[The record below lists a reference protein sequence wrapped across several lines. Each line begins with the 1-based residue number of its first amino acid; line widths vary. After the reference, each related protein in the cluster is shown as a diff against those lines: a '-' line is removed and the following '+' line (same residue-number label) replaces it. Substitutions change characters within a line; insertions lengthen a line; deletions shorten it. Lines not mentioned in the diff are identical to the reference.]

1 MLKSY
6 ASYFTAFL
14 LGNLKNKGNIIR
26 IVLYGSAAKGEATK
40 ESDVDIFMEVKKKT
54 GKFEDEIRQVEEG
67 FYKSREASLFKAK
80 GVENRFSIKC
90 GDLKAWK
97 ELYRSIASTGVILYG
112 PYEARE
118 LPSGTRH
125 FIIVFW
131 ESIGRNRGS
140 FLNKLY
146 GFKARD
152 KRYKGMLLKSD
163 GRKLGKSCIMLP
175 VQYKNDIFRLLR
187 KHEVKANVLE
197 VFT

>member
-14 LGNLKNKGNIIR
+14 LSNLKQKDNLIR

-40 ESDVDIFMEVKKKT
+40 ESDVDIFMEVRKKT
-54 GKFEDEIRQVEEG
+54 RRFENELKRIEEG
-67 FYKSREASLFKAK
+67 FYQSREASLFRAQ

-90 GDLKAWK
+90 GDLTAWK
-97 ELYRSIASTGVILYG
+97 ELYRSIASTGVVLYG
-112 PYEARE
+112 PYEAHE
-118 LPSGTRH
+118 LPSGTKH
-125 FIIVFW
+125 YIIVFW
-131 ESIGRNRGS
+131 ERIGRNRGS

-146 GFKARD
+146 GFKVKD
-152 KRYKGMLLKSD
+152 KRYRGVLLKSD

-175 VQYKNDIFRLLR
+175 IQYKNEIFRLLR
-187 KHEVKANVLE
+187 EHEVKASVLE

>member
-14 LGNLKNKGNIIR
+14 LSNLKNKGNIIR
-26 IVLYGSAAKGEATK
+26 IVLYGSAAKGESTK

-54 GKFEDEIRQVEEG
+54 GKFENEIMQVEEG

-131 ESIGRNRGS
+131 EKIGRNRGS

-146 GFKARD
+146 GFKVKD
-152 KRYKGMLLKSD
+152 KHYKGMLLKSD

-187 KHEVKANVLE
+187 KHEVKANVME

>member
-1 MLKSY
+1 MKSY

-14 LGNLKNKGNIIR
+14 LSSLKNTDNLIR

-40 ESDVDIFMEVKKKT
+40 ESDVDIFMEVRKKT
-54 GKFEDEIRQVEEG
+54 RRFENELKRVEEG

-90 GDLKAWK
+90 GDLKSWK
-97 ELYRSIASTGVILYG
+97 ELYRSIASTGVVLYG
-112 PYEARE
+112 PYEAHE
-118 LPSGTRH
+118 LPSGTKH
-125 FIIVFW
+125 YIIVFW
-131 ESIGRNRGS
+131 ERIGRNRGS

-146 GFKARD
+146 GFKVKD
-152 KRYKGMLLKSD
+152 KRYRGVLLKSD

-175 VQYKNDIFRLLR
+175 IQYKNDIFMLLR
-187 KHEVKANVLE
+187 KHEVKASVLE